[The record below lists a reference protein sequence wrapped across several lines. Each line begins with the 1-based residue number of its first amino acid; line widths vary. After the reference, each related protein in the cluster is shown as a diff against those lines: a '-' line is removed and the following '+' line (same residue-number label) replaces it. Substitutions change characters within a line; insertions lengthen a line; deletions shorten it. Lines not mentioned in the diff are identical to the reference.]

1 MHMSEAPVTPSE
13 LSVILSGAKNLHFLR
28 MTMLTLLLFFST
40 AMSTQGFAADPPAV
54 FHIPAMHTPVTDEA
68 GILSQPTVERLS
80 VILLKLYA
88 SGGSQIAVLTVP
100 TLADTSIEEAGIKV
114 VDQWKLGRQGKDNGV
129 LLLVAP
135 NDRRVRI
142 EVGRGLEGQLT
153 DAYSRRI
160 INEILAPAFKSGDF
174 DGGISNAVA
183 GIISFTDPEF
193 DLSSVGMQRQQLR
206 SSGRRSMNPIQGM
219 GLLVLI
225 LIFGVF
231 AIIHRVLQ
239 VLGIAPRSTGYRGGG
254 FGGFGGG
261 GFGGGGGSGWGGGGG
276 GFGGGGSSGQW

>member
-1 MHMSEAPVTPSE
+1 MSGAP
-13 LSVILSGAKNLHFLR
+13 VILSAAKNLSLLR
-28 MTMLTLLLFFST
+28 MTMLALLSFFST
-40 AMSTQGFAADPPAV
+40 TVSTHVFAADPPAV
-54 FHIPAMHTPVTDEA
+54 FHIPTMHTPVTDEA

-100 TLADTSIEEAGIKV
+100 TLAGTSIEEAGIKV

-183 GIISFTDPEF
+183 GIISFTDPDF
-193 DLSSVGMQRQQLR
+193 DLGTVGMQRPRLR
-206 SSGRRSMNPIQGM
+206 SNRGSVNPIQGL
-219 GLLVLI
+219 GILALI
-225 LIFGVF
+225 VIFVVF
-231 AIIHRVLQ
+231 FIISRVLQ
-239 VLGIAPRSTGYRGGG
+239 AIGIVPRSTGYRGGG

>member
-1 MHMSEAPVTPSE
+1 MHMSEAPVI
-13 LSVILSGAKNLHFLR
+13 LSRAPVILSEAKNLHLLR
-28 MTMLTLLLFFST
+28 VTMLSLLLLFST
-40 AMSTQGFAADPPAV
+40 AISTQVFAADPPAV
-54 FHIPAMHTPVTDEA
+54 FHIPTMHTPVTDEA

-88 SGGSQIAVLTVP
+88 SGGSQIAVFTVP

-129 LLLVAP
+129 LLIVAP

-183 GIISFTDPEF
+183 GIISFTDPDF

-206 SSGRRSMNPIQGM
+206 SGRRSMNPIQGM

-239 VLGIAPRSTGYRGGG
+239 AIGLAPRTSSGYRGGG

-261 GFGGGGGSGWGGGGG
+261 G
-276 GFGGGGSSGQW
+276 SSGQW